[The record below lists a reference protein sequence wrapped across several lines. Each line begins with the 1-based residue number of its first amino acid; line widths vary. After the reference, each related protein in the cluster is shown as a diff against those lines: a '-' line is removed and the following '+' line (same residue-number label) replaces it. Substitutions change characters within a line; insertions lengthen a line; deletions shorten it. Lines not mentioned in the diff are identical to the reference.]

1 MTAMVH
7 TGTKLHMITQNESDC
22 SVLSMTPQQS
32 GIILYV
38 GHKIYKNTQNFRK
51 FNSNWMKI
59 ENEFYH
65 KTFFEKEKKKKK
77 SKLKQNQT

>member
-51 FNSNWMKI
+51 FNSN
-59 ENEFYH
+59 
-65 KTFFEKEKKKKK
+65 
-77 SKLKQNQT
+77 